1 MDKRYTEQRYSVF
14 GRISKFSQIV
24 FKMAMSSQR
33 NHRYEFGSFRLIPA
47 ERQLERDGQPISLTP
62 KVFDT
67 LLVLL
72 EHAGHLVEK
81 DELMRRVWPD
91 AFVEEANLAQN
102 IFVLRKTLGEDAAGN
117 TYIETVPKR
126 GYRFVAEVRVL
137 AADGD
142 AAMPL
147 LGSDAATSSVSAM
160 TTASTAGPRRRWMPV
175 AVASGLLLLAAAAYL
190 GWNSLRATP
199 PATAR
204 RAMLAVL
211 PFENLTGDPE
221 QEFFSDGL
229 TEEMITQLGRIDP
242 ERLGVIARTS
252 AMKYK
257 GGRKD
262 TQQISTE
269 LGVAYILE
277 GSVRREGERVRITVQ
292 LIEVKGQSELWA
304 ENYEQES
311 AAKLPFQ
318 IGVAS
323 DIASNIRQK
332 LAPATRAAPA
342 ALHPVNPKAYELY
355 LRGRYFWNK
364 RSEEG
369 FRKAIASFEQ
379 AIAADPAYA
388 SGYAGLA
395 DCYNLLDEY
404 SIRPSA
410 DSFPKAKA
418 AANKALELDPTLAAA
433 HASLAYATM
442 YYDRDW
448 AGAEKRFRRAI
459 ELNPS
464 DVTAHQWYGE
474 FLVAMGRFD
483 EATAEMKKAQQL
495 DPFSLV
501 VNSALAFSFHYGR
514 RYDLAIEQYRK
525 VIEMDPGFVVGHY
538 GLGLAYEQKREY
550 KQALDEFKKAIV
562 LLGGETDAIAAVGH
576 VQAAQGSKAQA
587 REIVGRL
594 KTLARQK
601 YVSPVNVAVLLLSL
615 RENDEAFQWLE
626 KAYQERSGWLIF
638 LRVDPRFDSVRS
650 DPRFN
655 ELLKR
660 IGLAA

>member
-1 MDKRYTEQRYSVF
+1 MGTEAQHLF
-14 GRISKFSQIV
+14 
-24 FKMAMSSQR
+24 
-33 NHRYEFGSFRLIPA
+33 EFGPFRLDPA
-47 ERQLERDGQPISLTP
+47 ERRLLRDGRPIPLPP
-62 KVFDT
+62 KNFDALL
-67 LLVLL
+67 LLV
-72 EHAGHLVEK
+72 EHAGHLLGK
-81 DELMRRVWPD
+81 DEMTERLWPD
-91 AFVEEANLAQN
+91 SIVEEASLAKC
-102 IFVLRKTLGEDAAGN
+102 IFTLRKALGDAAEGN
-117 TYIETVPKR
+117 TYIETVPR
-126 GYRFVAEVRVL
+126 SGYRFVAEVRVL
-137 AADGD
+137 AADDD
-142 AAMPL
+142 AAIPL
-147 LGSDAATSSVSAM
+147 LGIDSATPSASAVSIASAAA
-160 TTASTAGPRRRWMPV
+160 PRRRWMPV
-175 AVASGLLLLAAAAYL
+175 AAASGLLLLLVAAYL
-190 GWNSLRATP
+190 GWKSLHAAP
-199 PATAR
+199 PATAK

-229 TEEMITQLGRIDP
+229 AEELITQLGRIDP

-252 AMKYK
+252 AMRYK
-257 GGRKD
+257 GSQKD
-262 TQQISTE
+262 TKQIGTE

-277 GSVRREGERVRITVQ
+277 GSVRREGQRVRITAQ
-292 LIEVKGQSELWA
+292 LIEVQGQSELWA
-304 ENYEQES
+304 DNYEQES
-311 AAKLPFQ
+311 AARLPLE
-318 IGVAS
+318 ISVAS
-323 DIASNIRQK
+323 DIATNIRQK
-332 LAPATRAAPA
+332 LAPAARAAPA
-342 ALHPVNPKAYELY
+342 VIRPVDQKAYELY

-388 SGYAGLA
+388 SAYAGLA

-418 AANKALELDPTLAAA
+418 AANKALELDPTLADA

-448 AGAEKRFRRAI
+448 VGAEKRFRRAI

-483 EATAEMKKAQQL
+483 DATAEMKKAQQL

-501 VNSALAFSFHYGR
+501 VNSALAFSFHYSR
-514 RYDLAIEQYRK
+514 QYDLAIEQYRK
-525 VIEMDPGFVVGHY
+525 VIEMEPGFVVGHY
-538 GLGLAYEQKREY
+538 GLGLAYEQKKEY
-550 KQALDEFKKAIV
+550 ERAQAEFEKAIA
-562 LLGGETDAIAAVGH
+562 LLGGETDAIAAIGR
-576 VQAAQGSKAQA
+576 VQALQGKKAEA
-587 REIVGRL
+587 RRIVGRL
-594 KTLARQK
+594 RSLARRK

-615 RENDEAFQWLE
+615 GENDEAFQWLE
-626 KAYQERSGWLIF
+626 KAYQERYGWLIF
-638 LRVDPRFDSVRS
+638 LRVDPRFDGVRS